1 MLHRIISV
9 IAFIL
14 VISLTTGCKSNKNG
28 NETLSIDNDADSL
41 YYRVRDTVLP
51 NPDLDIQKIQRD
63 RNESFD
69 QIWERKILLQENI
82 VYRWVRV
89 EGDVLHNYLQICRE
103 PYQEWES
110 FIVDDIIFNA
120 LYPDKDEIG
129 VYNILDIQVT
139 DKQEVFFLCMKIT
152 GDRQEQKIIYGP
164 NHLIFWS
171 DTAEEVFT
179 NELPDSLDL
188 SDRNGIKKRVNMYQ
202 EDILYVYE
210 AYSKYYTK
218 YNLQSKEE
226 QTDTQDGGIWDTIQN
241 PQTAEVYSYGMKDKV
256 FGIWNIANN
265 EAIINLT
272 DLINIYDENNV
283 DLTCTD
289 SEEFFLCDDKTI
301 WKIED
306 KELSVVSDF
315 LDQGFLVDQLYD
327 MSSKED
333 TVLILAEV
341 EGDYCLLS
349 ATEEERPV
357 FKEEVV
363 LGGYSTLNI
372 QKAVTMFNRRN
383 DEYHIT
389 LFTRYDDEDYEDFI
403 RRFQIEVTA
412 EGAIDLLLI
421 DKNEVENYVQ
431 NGYLGDIS
439 EYIEITDDFWP
450 AALEVA
456 KYDQVQYG
464 IPYSTQFRAATCSK
478 KLVGDRKKW
487 TMQEMMDIIHASDTE
502 ILLNTGL
509 TADCITG
516 FAFIDRENNT
526 YIDWNKGISHLT
538 EAPFLE
544 LLQFT
549 KKYTMVDCPYS
560 LNELDDLIKTG
571 KVAVD
576 IFSTITPDEM
586 YFIRSKFQN
595 NYSIIGYPTT
605 GDSGIYVDAN
615 CIYVYSNT
623 KKENGVSAFLEYL
636 LSENVQLKISTGDF
650 ADLPKFPVRL
660 SVMENVFSYYNNS
673 YYWNTPFNKS
683 PKMTDEEVNMFR
695 EFMVVAKPYIKDS
708 AITSII
714 AEEIKAYLYNQKTAE
729 EVAAIMD
736 NRVQLYLNEK
746 YQ

>member
-1 MLHRIISV
+1 MKRRQISV
-9 IAFIL
+9 VVCFIL
-14 VISLTTGCKSNKNG
+14 LAIFIGCGKKNTEG
-28 NETLSIDNDADSL
+28 LVTESNETDTL

-63 RNESFD
+63 RDESFD
-69 QIWERKILLQENI
+69 KIWERKILLQENI

-89 EGDVLHNYLQICRE
+89 EGEDTLHNYLQICRE

-110 FIVDDIIFNA
+110 FIVDANILHA
-120 LYPDKDEIG
+120 LYPDIDDYG
-129 VYNILDIQVT
+129 ACDILDIQVT

-171 DTAEEVFT
+171 DTSEEVFT
-179 NELPDSLDL
+179 SELPDSLDL

-256 FGIWNIANN
+256 FGIWNIAKN
-265 EAIINLT
+265 EALINLT

-306 KELSVVSDF
+306 KELIVVSDF

-363 LGGYSTLNI
+363 LGGFDTLNI
-372 QKAVTMFNRRN
+372 QRVVTMFNRRN

-421 DKNEVENYVQ
+421 DKNEVENYVK

-456 KYDQVQYG
+456 KYDQIQYG
-464 IPYSTQFRAATCSK
+464 IPYSTQFRAAICSK

-509 TADCITG
+509 IADCITG

-549 KKYTMVDCPYS
+549 KTYTMVDCPYS

-571 KVAVD
+571 KVAID
-576 IFSTITPDEM
+576 ILLPITPDDISS
-586 YFIRSKFQN
+586 IRSDFQN

-605 GDSGIYVDAN
+605 GDSGIYVDAD

-623 KKENGVSAFLEYL
+623 QKEDGISAFLEYL
-636 LSENVQLKISTGDF
+636 LSENMQLKISMGDY
-650 ADLPKFPVRL
+650 ADFPVKL
-660 SVMENVFSYYNNS
+660 SVMEKVFSYYNNS
-673 YYWNTPFNKS
+673 YSWNMDRSRKQR
-683 PKMTDEEVNMFR
+683 MTDEEVNMFR
-695 EFMVVAKPYIKDS
+695 EFMVVAKPYITDS

-714 AEEIKAYLYNQKTAE
+714 AEEIKAYLYDQKTAE